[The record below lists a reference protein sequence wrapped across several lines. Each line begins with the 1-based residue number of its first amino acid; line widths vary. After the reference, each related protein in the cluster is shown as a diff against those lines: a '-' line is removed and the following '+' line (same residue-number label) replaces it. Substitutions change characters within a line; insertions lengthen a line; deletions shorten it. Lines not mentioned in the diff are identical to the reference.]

1 MTRPATPRD
10 RAKAERRSSLVDA
23 AARLFAAHGYA
34 AVTIDQLGTAVGVS
48 GPAVYRHFPGKQ
60 TVLEELLVGVSTR
73 LHDGGREVCAAGS
86 PPTDTLRALVEFHT
100 RFALAE
106 TDVIRVQD
114 RDLASLDPAAR
125 DRVRAL
131 QRAYVDDWV
140 RTLRVVDPALSD
152 AVARLRV
159 HAVFGLLNSTPHA
172 LRGSRADR
180 AVAATELAAAAWA
193 ALTVSSAPATA
204 VPGA

>member
-1 MTRPATPRD
+1 MTRPTTHRD
-10 RAKAERRSSLVDA
+10 RAKAERRASLVTA

-34 AVTIDQLGTAVGVS
+34 AVTIDQLGTAVGIS

-60 TVLEELLVGVSTR
+60 MVLEELLVGVSTR
-73 LHDGGREVCAAGS
+73 LHEGGREVCAAGS
-86 PPTDTLRALVEFHT
+86 PPSETLRALVEFHT
-100 RFALAE
+100 RFALVE

-114 RDLASLDPAAR
+114 RDLPSLNPLAR
-125 DRVRAL
+125 DQVRTL

-140 RTLRVVDPALSD
+140 ATLRALDPTLSD
-152 AVARLRV
+152 PLARLRV

-180 AVAATELAAAAWA
+180 AVAANELAAAAWA
-193 ALTVSSAPATA
+193 ALTAAASPIGDAPRA
-204 VPGA
+204 

>member
-1 MTRPATPRD
+1 MTRPATHRD
-10 RAKAERRSSLVDA
+10 RAKAERRTSLVAA
-23 AARLFAAHGYA
+23 AARLFAVHGYA

-60 TVLEELLVGVSTR
+60 MVLEELLVGVSTS
-73 LHDGGREVCAAGS
+73 LHEGGREVCAAGAS
-86 PPTDTLRALVEFHT
+86 PTETLQALVEFHT

-114 RDLASLDPAAR
+114 RDLPSLDTAAR

-140 RTLRVVDPALSD
+140 RTLRAVDPTLSD

-193 ALTVSSAPATA
+193 ALTVAPPPA
-204 VPGA
+204 VSRPGA